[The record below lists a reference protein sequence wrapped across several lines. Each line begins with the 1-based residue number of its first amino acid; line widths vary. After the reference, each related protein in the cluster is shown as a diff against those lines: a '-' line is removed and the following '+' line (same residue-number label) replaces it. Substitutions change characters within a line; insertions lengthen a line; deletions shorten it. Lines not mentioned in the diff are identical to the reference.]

1 MIQLVQS
8 GGRLTCRRSAGKR
21 SANIVLNRL
30 ERGAILSARPH
41 VRQPLGRFRKG
52 PGKTALVAT
61 RDDDGTLVTKG
72 LPDNLDE
79 SLSRRQRRT
88 LKFLLLDQPIDE
100 RMRRPNE
107 DQRRLLVWFAKAI
120 GRQCH
125 GNRDACGFE
134 SEPRRQLDG
143 AGGSIARWT
152 EQHVEP
158 IGNAVVVR
166 VAQPS
171 VIGVEIRQ
179 RAAVLRRLDPEHGR
193 PCFLEPVLHDG
204 LPLAVEHRQA
214 DRPAGS

>member
-1 MIQLVQS
+1 M
-8 GGRLTCRRSAGKR
+8 
-21 SANIVLNRL
+21 
-30 ERGAILSARPH
+30 
-41 VRQPLGRFRKG
+41 RQPLGRFRKG

-72 LPDNLDE
+72 LQDNLDE

-179 RAAVLRRLDPEHGR
+179 RQLFLGVRTGTRRERSGPRAFGAR
-193 PCFLEPVLHDG
+193 NLHDDRFG
-204 LPLAVEHRQA
+204 AGGGDLDTDHRGA
-214 DRPAGS
+214 WVRKRALGSRW